1 MCRILV
7 FPHEIRFKMIKVIVV
22 KETHWAIEKAE
33 ESFCLKLEKRTV
45 WGNKDMKKVP
55 YVAKTKK
62 KKRTKT
68 KQKQQL

>member
-1 MCRILV
+1 
-7 FPHEIRFKMIKVIVV
+7 MIKVIVV

-33 ESFCLKLEKRTV
+33 ESFCLKLENTTV
-45 WGNKDMKKVP
+45 WGKKKDMKKVP

>member
-33 ESFCLKLEKRTV
+33 ESFCLKLENTTV
-45 WGNKDMKKVP
+45 WG
-55 YVAKTKK
+55 
-62 KKRTKT
+62 KKRYEKSTIRC
-68 KQKQQL
+68 

>member
-1 MCRILV
+1 
-7 FPHEIRFKMIKVIVV
+7 MIKVTVV
-22 KETHWAIEKAE
+22 KENTLGRKAE
-33 ESFCLKLEKRTV
+33 ESFCLKLEKRTA

-68 KQKQQL
+68 KQKHQL

>member
-1 MCRILV
+1 
-7 FPHEIRFKMIKVIVV
+7 MIKVTVV

-62 KKRTKT
+62 KKEP
-68 KQKQQL
+68 KQNKNTSFKDRR

>member
-1 MCRILV
+1 
-7 FPHEIRFKMIKVIVV
+7 MIKVTVV

-62 KKRTKT
+62 KKKNQNKTKT
-68 KQKQQL
+68 PALRTGDDDTG